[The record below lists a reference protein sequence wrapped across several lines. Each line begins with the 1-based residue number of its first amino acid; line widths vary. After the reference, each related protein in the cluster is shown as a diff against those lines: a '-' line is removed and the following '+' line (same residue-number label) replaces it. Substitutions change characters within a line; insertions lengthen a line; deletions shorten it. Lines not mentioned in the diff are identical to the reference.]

1 MFDISPEFVG
11 IEGGIEGGN
20 WRPEGEKF
28 SEIKQVG
35 LRPGVNFIT
44 LSTGILNAKN
54 GVYLLGSFIKHLW
67 HLNAK
72 LLGLYCLNWHL
83 KHQKEA
89 FKMAKKER
97 LAFAVLNTQIGV

>member
-35 LRPGVNFIT
+35 LRSGVNFIT
-44 LSTGILNAKN
+44 LNTGISNAKN
-54 GVYLLGSFIKHLW
+54 GVYL
-67 HLNAK
+67 
-72 LLGLYCLNWHL
+72 C
-83 KHQKEA
+83 
-89 FKMAKKER
+89 
-97 LAFAVLNTQIGV
+97 